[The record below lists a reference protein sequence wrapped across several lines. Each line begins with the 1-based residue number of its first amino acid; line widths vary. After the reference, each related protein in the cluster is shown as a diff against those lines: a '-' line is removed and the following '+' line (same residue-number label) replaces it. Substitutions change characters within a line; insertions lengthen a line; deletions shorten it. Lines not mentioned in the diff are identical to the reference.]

1 MEKGLLYFLN
11 GNVQMGLLSTRHMT
25 EICPDQRLRRSL
37 LEDLHAYEK
46 FENAIINLRDE
57 NNPVKGL
64 SNMSQRNT
72 EMAINMKTMMNKDT
86 DKLRDMLA
94 KGYEKGIA
102 SIHENLQKA
111 ENERE
116 DVKELAEGYLMFM
129 KQTHAKYKGF

>member
-1 MEKGLLYFLN
+1 MEKGLLYFMN
-11 GNVQMGLLSTRHMT
+11 GNVQMGKLSTKHMI

-46 FENAIINLRDE
+46 FENAIINLRGED
-57 NNPVKGL
+57 NGIKGL

-72 EMAINMKTMMNKDT
+72 EMAIDMKTMMNKDT

-111 ENERE
+111 TNEQE
-116 DVKELAEGYLMFM
+116 DVKELAEGYFMFL
-129 KQTHAKYKGF
+129 KQTHAKYNGF

>member
-1 MEKGLLYFLN
+1 MEKGLLYFMN
-11 GNVQMGLLSTRHMT
+11 GNVQMGKLSTKHMI

-46 FENAIINLRDE
+46 FENAIINLRGED
-57 NNPVKGL
+57 NGIKGL

-72 EMAINMKTMMNKDT
+72 EMAIDMKTMMNKDT

-111 ENERE
+111 TNEKE
-116 DVKELAEGYLMFM
+116 DVKELAEGYFMFL
-129 KQTHAKYKGF
+129 KQTHAKYNGF